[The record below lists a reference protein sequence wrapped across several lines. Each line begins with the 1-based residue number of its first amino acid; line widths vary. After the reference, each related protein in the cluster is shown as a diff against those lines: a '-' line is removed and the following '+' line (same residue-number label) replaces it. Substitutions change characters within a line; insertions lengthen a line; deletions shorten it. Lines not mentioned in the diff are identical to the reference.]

1 MTQIKE
7 NTVDDYI
14 KGMQKHVSK
23 IKTLSSEQSRDIL
36 IRTGVLNKNG
46 SPKKNICTGGFY
58 GK

>member
-46 SPKKNICTGGFY
+46 TPKKNICRAV
-58 GK
+58 